1 MVGDGMAEANIV
13 ESVKI
18 KEKGYTAVLGFAGAG
33 FIGNTALMFVTRSKG
48 FKQVGHVKSI
58 HMPPMMLI
66 VGGRATQSFR
76 VYADEQN
83 GFLYL
88 ITENLIPAEGCY
100 AIGGNLVRWLRKK
113 GVKKVFSIEGLPLG
127 GVSSEKALEFS
138 TGPAEASK
146 IGAPPVREGAIS
158 GLNAGMLEECIEQ
171 NIPWTTIFIPTTKLM
186 SVDYAASAEAVE
198 VLNKLFKLGVDSSPL
213 RSVEAQRP
221 AQQKQRSGFSRLLK
235 RWVP

>member
-1 MVGDGMAEANIV
+1 MAEVIVV
-13 ESVKI
+13 ESMKI
-18 KEKGYTAVLGFAGAG
+18 KEKDYTAVLGFAGAG
-33 FIGNTALMFVTRSKG
+33 FIGNTALMFVARSKG

-66 VGGRATQSFR
+66 VGGKATQPFR

-83 GFLYL
+83 GVLYL

-100 AIGGNLVRWLRKK
+100 AIGGSLVRWLRKK
-113 GVKKVFSIEGLPLG
+113 GVKKVFSIEGLPFG
-127 GVSSEKALEFS
+127 GVSSEIKALEFS

-158 GLNAGMLEECIEQ
+158 GLSAGMLEECIEQ
-171 NIPWTTIFIPTTKLM
+171 NIPWTTIFIPTSKLM

-198 VLNKLFKLGVDSSPL
+198 VLNKLFKLGVDPLPL

-221 AQQKQRSGFSRLLK
+221 AEQKQRSGFSRLLK
-235 RWVP
+235 RRVP